1 MNDWLIHTAWFDL
14 FWSNLSELF
23 CFVFCFVKETWKYI
37 CIFLHFSTLR
47 WHKGSR
53 SRSTLKIHSSY
64 FVNTLAAD
72 ALATPGARVS
82 AVMLLTLS
90 SSKQYSIHSTSIMVS
105 SKHQE
110 FKPLRWL
117 EFLMLWRY
125 HNLHQGIWINL
136 SWQSNSSFI
145 WFSSPN
151 GNLYLS
157 DAVHQ
162 TWQGNRNIWRL
173 PRKLLLFLA
182 T

>member
-1 MNDWLIHTAWFDL
+1 MVLSSGYPRLISHWTKGWCCGLPPPHTHTHTHVD
-14 FWSNLSELF
+14 SMM
-23 CFVFCFVKETWKYI
+23 FVYRVYWPI
-37 CIFLHFSTLR
+37 Q
-47 WHKGSR
+47 
-53 SRSTLKIHSSY
+53 Y
-64 FVNTLAAD
+64 FVLYNQHLFILT
-72 ALATPGARVS
+72 ATSSFMGFAGQTV
-82 AVMLLTLS
+82 LTSS

-136 SWQSNSSFI
+136 LWQSNFSFI
-145 WFSSPN
+145 WFSSQN
-151 GNLYLS
+151 GNLCLS